1 MSLDPARFQ
10 SNEYVNT
17 DWTVTVEAGTSLE
30 DVANPA
36 FFANVAS
43 RLHPYDHIR
52 VRVDTG
58 EYYAELMVLD
68 CGRTWAKTIVLSK
81 YQLVKGGDDDGLV
94 EGADKD
100 YEVKFLGPHKKFCVV
115 RRSGDK
121 EVIKEGCATKQ
132 DANLWLSQYVITL

>member
-36 FFANVAS
+36 FFANVAA

-52 VRVDTG
+52 VRIDTG

-68 CGRTWAKTIVLSK
+68 CGRAWAKTVVLQK
-81 YQLVKGGDDDGLV
+81 HKLVKDDQDGLV

-100 YEVKFLGPHKKFCVV
+100 YEVKLQGPHKKWCVI
-115 RRSGDK
+115 RRSDK
-121 EVIKEGCATKQ
+121 EIIKEGCVSKQ
-132 DANLWLSQYVITL
+132 DANLWLSNYVITL